1 MAGKKSLAA
10 RIAGEFVRKAPGRAM
25 LYVGL
30 AIVLSIAFMAVFAD
44 YIAPYGPNQRTRDR
58 FSPPSWEHPMGTNK
72 LGYDVF
78 SRIVYGSR
86 VILMVVLSAAA
97 IGSFAGVP
105 LGLLSGYLGGRLDR
119 ILSMVMDS
127 IYAFPSLILA
137 ITVSV
142 MLGPS
147 PINTAIA
154 ISVVYIPTYFR
165 MVRGSVI
172 SLKASQFVEALQG
185 LGLRRRTILVRHIL
199 PNVAPTIMVVLSLNV
214 ADAIL
219 TEAGLSFLGLSVPPE
234 TPDWGFDL
242 RLGKKFFLKGYWW
255 LSFFPGA
262 MIILLAI
269 GFALIGEA
277 LAERFSLS
285 REV

>member
-1 MAGKKSLAA
+1 MSRAVRG
-10 RIAGEFVRKAPGRAM
+10 FVKRAPGRAM
-25 LYVGL
+25 LYAGIS
-30 AIVLSIAFMAVFAD
+30 IVMVVVVMAVFAD
-44 YIAPYGPNQRTRDR
+44 YIAPYGPNERTPDR
-58 FSPPSWEHPMGTNK
+58 FAPPSREHLMGTNK
-72 LGYDVF
+72 LGYDMF
-78 SRIVYGSR
+78 SRVVYGSR
-86 VILMVVLSAAA
+86 IILIVVFAAAA
-97 IGSFAGVP
+97 IGSLTGVP
-105 LGLLSGYLGGRLDR
+105 LGLISGYAGGKLDR
-119 ILSMVMDS
+119 VLSMIMDS

-147 PINTAIA
+147 PVNTAIA
-154 ISVVYIPTYFR
+154 ISVVYVPTYFR

-185 LGLRRRTILVRHIL
+185 LGLRKRTILLRHIL
-199 PNVAPTIMVVLSLNV
+199 PNVAPTVMVVLSLNV